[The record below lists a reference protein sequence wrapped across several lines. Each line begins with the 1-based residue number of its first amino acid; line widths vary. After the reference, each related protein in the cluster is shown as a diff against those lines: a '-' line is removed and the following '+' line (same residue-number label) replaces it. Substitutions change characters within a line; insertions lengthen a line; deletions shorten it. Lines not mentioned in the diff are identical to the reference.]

1 MDAMMVVE
9 PEHSAQ
15 APQAH
20 NEPNEEL
27 ALWRQL
33 LGIIRDA
40 EWQIGWGPV
49 FLQPPETRTHLWERV
64 NHLQAQF
71 DINHRMPTVL
81 HACAVV
87 LHRGLQM
94 RITQSSLM
102 RLLRVARE
110 MCRIHHPDYR
120 LTANLHDVFF
130 CLRDVSEWAS
140 YTPEETSQTD
150 LRQMLCVLPE
160 SRAAVSAS
168 EALQPPEKP

>member
-49 FLQPPETRTHLWERV
+49 FLHALW
-64 NHLQAQF
+64 F
-71 DINHRMPTVL
+71 YIGGSK
-81 HACAVV
+81 CAS
-87 LHRGLQM
+87 R
-94 RITQSSLM
+94 
-102 RLLRVARE
+102 
-110 MCRIHHPDYR
+110 
-120 LTANLHDVFF
+120 
-130 CLRDVSEWAS
+130 
-140 YTPEETSQTD
+140 
-150 LRQMLCVLPE
+150 
-160 SRAAVSAS
+160 RAA
-168 EALQPPEKP
+168 